1 MKYIQLTAILLFTAF
16 IATAQTNNHYIE
28 AVGQTTY
35 KRDVKHYEAT
45 IRIKSTSPYG
55 DETQLTIEERK
66 ALFFENV
73 NKLGLN
79 KNQVRVADTDENV
92 TPKTPIQHVDYMIE
106 TTDEHEIEKIISLG
120 KINSWSY
127 KLQENVVYRPLAN
140 KSNIISQALK
150 DAKKNAAVIADVIGK
165 KIGEV
170 LVISDYNYEDRPDS
184 AFYSKEERTYRIVV
198 HFAIK

>member
-16 IATAQTNNHYIE
+16 IATAQTNNRYIQ

-45 IRIKSTSPYG
+45 IRINNTNTYRN
-55 DETQLTIEERK
+55 ETQLTLEERK
-66 ALFFENV
+66 ALFFEKV

-79 KNQVRVADTDENV
+79 KNQVRIADTDENA
-92 TPKTPIQHVDYMIE
+92 TQKTTEHVDYVVE
-106 TTDEHEIEKIISLG
+106 TTDEHDIEKIISLG
-120 KINSWSY
+120 KIDSWSY
-127 KLQENVVYRPLAN
+127 KLQEKVVYRPFAN
-140 KSNIISQALK
+140 KSDIIGKALK
-150 DAKKNAAVIADVIGK
+150 DAKKNAEVIADVIGK

-170 LVISDYNYEDRPDS
+170 LVISDYNYEDRPGS
-184 AFYSKEERTYRIVV
+184 AYYTKEERTYRIAV

>member
-16 IATAQTNNHYIE
+16 IATAQTNNRYIQ

-45 IRIKSTSPYG
+45 VRINNTYTYG
-55 DETQLTIEERK
+55 NETQLTFEERK
-66 ALFFENV
+66 ALFFEKV

-79 KNQVRVADTDENV
+79 KNQVRIADTDENA
-92 TPKTPIQHVDYMIE
+92 TPKTTEQHVDYVVE
-106 TTDEHEIEKIISLG
+106 TTDEHDIEKIISLG
-120 KINSWSY
+120 KIDSWSY
-127 KLQENVVYRPLAN
+127 KLQEKVVYRPFAD
-140 KSNIISQALK
+140 KSDIIGKALK
-150 DAKKNAAVIADVIGK
+150 DAKKNAEVIADVIGK

-170 LVISDYNYEDRPDS
+170 LVISDYNYEDRPGS
-184 AFYSKEERTYRIVV
+184 AYYSKEERTYRIVV

>member
-1 MKYIQLTAILLFTAF
+1 MKYILLTTILLFTAF

-45 IRIKSTSPYG
+45 IRIKSTNTYG
-55 DETQLTIEERK
+55 DEAQLTIEERK

-79 KNQVRVADTDENV
+79 KNQVRVADTDENT

-120 KINSWSY
+120 KISSWSY

-140 KSNIISQALK
+140 KSKIIDRALK
-150 DAKKNAAVIADVIGK
+150 NAKKNAAVIADVIGK
-165 KIGEV
+165 KIGEA
-170 LVISDYNYEDRPDS
+170 LVISDFNYEDTLDS
-184 AFYSKEERTYRIVV
+184 AYYTKEERTYRIVAR
-198 HFAIK
+198 FAIK